1 MGTETMKV
9 FTLNIPTI
17 YWEAFEVLQTHY
29 PSKSEIMRVALRDFL
44 VKELAFDSLLT
55 GEDRTNIIRR
65 VQEELI
71 NMKERHLKNRKHQ
84 PLGNGFYIN
93 GGDEE
98 K

>member
-1 MGTETMKV
+1 MKV

-17 YWEAFEVLQTHY
+17 YWEAFEVLQTRY

-55 GEDRTNIIRR
+55 GEDRSNIIKR
-65 VQEELI
+65 VQAEII
-71 NMKERHLKNRKHQ
+71 NMKERHMKNRKHQ
-84 PLGNGFYIN
+84 PLGNGFYMN
-93 GGDEE
+93 GGDDG